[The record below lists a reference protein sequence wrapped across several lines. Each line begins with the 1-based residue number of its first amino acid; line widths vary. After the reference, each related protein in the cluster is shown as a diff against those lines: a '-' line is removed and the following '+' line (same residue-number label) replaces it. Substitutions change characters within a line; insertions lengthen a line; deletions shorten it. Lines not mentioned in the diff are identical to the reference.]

1 MKDYLRYPS
10 RALFASPYIDA
21 RGPIEQAA
29 GDRLQSRFN
38 EAEEKRLQM
47 IADRKSATV
56 TSIIHARKP

>member
-21 RGPIEQAA
+21 RGPTEQAA
-29 GDRLQSRFN
+29 GDRLQARFAQA
-38 EAEEKRLQM
+38 EAARLLM
-47 IADRKSATV
+47 ITERKSATV